1 MLKNT
6 IGVKCRDCPLG
17 FTDSYKYAYIKLVK
31 TVIPGKK
38 ASFDCFELYLKSSKI
53 VCAQLQT
60 EKKKLDSLE
69 LTELNTLKW
78 SVGAGNEIEIY
89 FRELPRL
96 NAL

>member
-60 EKKKLDSLE
+60 EKKIRQPRIDRIEHLE
-69 LTELNTLKW
+69 MERGRW
-78 SVGAGNEIEIY
+78 E
-89 FRELPRL
+89 RD
-96 NAL
+96 